1 MVRADASKVEP
12 AGAYSGRST
21 TSNRGGGRGAPAA
34 TAGKKGAQADKKREK
49 ILIVGAGAAGMACAW
64 SLARFPDKF
73 DVRSHSEQTVLR
85 AQWKGYNPFSNP
97 QAHNIISLPKCFSL
111 FIPFFIY
118 IFLLH

>member
-12 AGAYSGRST
+12 ARAYSGRST

-73 DVRSHSEQTVLR
+73 DVRLHSEQTVLR
-85 AQWKGYNPFSNP
+85 GSMKGLQP
-97 QAHNIISLPKCFSL
+97 L
-111 FIPFFIY
+111 FQPPSTQ
-118 IFLLH
+118 